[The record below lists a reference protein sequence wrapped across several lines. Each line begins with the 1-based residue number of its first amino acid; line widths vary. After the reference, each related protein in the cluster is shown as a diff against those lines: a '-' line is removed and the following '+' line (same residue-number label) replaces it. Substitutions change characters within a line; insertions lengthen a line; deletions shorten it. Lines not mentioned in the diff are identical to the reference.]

1 MERGAGAP
9 DNGAA
14 FDERAFNVKLGAAI
28 CAARLAQGL
37 AQKALA
43 QACVWSATFMCR
55 IEHGKRGLRLSQL
68 QTIADELGVTSV
80 ALLRAAR

>member
-1 MERGAGAP
+1 MERGTGAS

-14 FDERAFNVKLGAAI
+14 FDERAFNIKLGAAI
-28 CAARLAQGL
+28 RASRRAQGL

-43 QACVWSATFMCR
+43 RACVLTTTSMSR
-55 IEHGKRGLRLSQL
+55 IERGKRGLRLSQL

-80 ALLRAAR
+80 ALLRAAC